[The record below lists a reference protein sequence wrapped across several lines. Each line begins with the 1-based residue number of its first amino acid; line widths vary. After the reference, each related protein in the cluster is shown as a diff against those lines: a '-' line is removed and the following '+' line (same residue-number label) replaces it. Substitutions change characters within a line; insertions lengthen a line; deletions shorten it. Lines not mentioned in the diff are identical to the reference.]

1 MISVVV
7 LMVISSIYFNVIT
20 FVIMIQT
27 LTYVCRRINNYFVV
41 LLYTNVSS
49 FLLQMNRRCYCHRYL
64 SLVSLKEGEK
74 SHIGSVSPL
83 RSQHNWGLLHY
94 TTYPF
99 YRPIPQR
106 LCTQLLLFLWRTDGF
121 IHFFPH

>member
-27 LTYVCRRINNYFVV
+27 LTYVCHRTNNYFVA

-49 FLLQMNRRCYCHRYL
+49 FLLQ
-64 SLVSLKEGEK
+64 S
-74 SHIGSVSPL
+74 
-83 RSQHNWGLLHY
+83 
-94 TTYPF
+94 
-99 YRPIPQR
+99 
-106 LCTQLLLFLWRTDGF
+106 
-121 IHFFPH
+121 

>member
-49 FLLQMNRRCYCHRYL
+49 FLLQMNRRYYRHRDL

-74 SHIGSVSPL
+74 
-83 RSQHNWGLLHY
+83 
-94 TTYPF
+94 
-99 YRPIPQR
+99 
-106 LCTQLLLFLWRTDGF
+106 
-121 IHFFPH
+121 